1 MAPSEVDGLIRTLL
15 MTPEQREAE
24 LLELLADHKIHEMRE
39 VYALDDTCPLLEW
52 YHLAERLKRR
62 KLVDYVRTTGIIR
75 LLSPR

>member
-1 MAPSEVDGLIRTLL
+1 

-39 VYALDDTCPLLEW
+39 VYALDDTCSLLEW
-52 YHLAERLKRR
+52 YHLAEGLKRR
-62 KLVDYVRTTGIIR
+62 KLVDYIRTTGIIR